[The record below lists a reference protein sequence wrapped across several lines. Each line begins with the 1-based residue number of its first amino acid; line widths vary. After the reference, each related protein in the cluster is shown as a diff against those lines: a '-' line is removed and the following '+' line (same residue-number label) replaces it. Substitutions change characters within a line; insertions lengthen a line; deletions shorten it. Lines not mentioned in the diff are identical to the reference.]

1 MTTLL
6 TYTRTELAHRASG
19 GVEVTLFWVQHD
31 GQDKAVVCVR
41 DRYEGVS
48 FEIPADAYLA
58 LEVYYHP
65 FAYRDL
71 SIVENE
77 DSRLAA

>member
-1 MTTLL
+1 MNTQR

-19 GVEVTLFWVQHD
+19 GVEVTLFWAQSD
-31 GQDKAVVCVR
+31 GEDKAVVCVLDPR
-41 DRYEGVS
+41 EGVC
-48 FEIPADAYLA
+48 FEISTDPYLA

-65 FAYRDL
+65 FAYRD
-71 SIVENE
+71 E